1 MDVETVLVPVDG
13 SDESMAAAEYAVAVA
28 DAYDASVHALY
39 VFGEGIVR
47 GLEVG
52 DLEAQQVAAESE
64 SFMTE
69 MRELTGDVA
78 LTHATAPGFSL
89 SRLSQHP
96 GSVVLDA
103 AADVDADF
111 LVVPREQMTDETDA
125 VLERAAEYVIAHAS
139 QPVLSV

>member
-78 LTHATAPGFSL
+78 VTHATAPGFSL

>member
-39 VFGEGIVR
+39 VFGEGVVR

-111 LVVPREQMTDETDA
+111 LIVPREQMTDETDA

>member
-1 MDVETVLVPVDG
+1 MDIETVLVPVDG
-13 SDESMAAAEYAVAVA
+13 SDGSIDAADYAVAIA

-39 VFGEGIVR
+39 VFGEGVVR

-64 SFMTE
+64 SFMSE
-69 MRELTGDVA
+69 VQKLADGVP

-103 AADVDADF
+103 ADDVAADF
-111 LVVPREQMTDETDA
+111 LVVPREELPEGTDA
-125 VLERAAEYVIAHAS
+125 VLERVAEYVLAHAS

>member
-1 MDVETVLVPVDG
+1 MDIETVLVPVDG
-13 SDESMAAAEYAVAVA
+13 SDESMAAAEYGVAVA

-39 VFGEGIVR
+39 VLGEGVVR

-64 SFMTE
+64 SFMAE

-89 SRLSQHP
+89 SRLSRHP
-96 GSVVLDA
+96 GSVILDA
-103 AADVDADF
+103 AEDVDADF
-111 LVVPREQMTDETDA
+111 LVVPREQVTDEADA

>member
-28 DAYDASVHALY
+28 DAYDAAVHALY
-39 VFGEGIVR
+39 VFGEGVVR

>member
-13 SDESMAAAEYAVAVA
+13 SDESMAAAEYADAVA

-39 VFGEGIVR
+39 VFGEGVVR

-111 LVVPREQMTDETDA
+111 LIVPREQMTDETDA

>member
-1 MDVETVLVPVDG
+1 MDAETVLVPVDG

-39 VFGEGIVR
+39 VFGEGVVR

-111 LVVPREQMTDETDA
+111 LIVPREQMTDETDA
-125 VLERAAEYVIAHAS
+125 VLERAAEYVTAHAS

>member
-1 MDVETVLVPVDG
+1 MDIETVLVPVDG
-13 SDESMAAAEYAVAVA
+13 SDESMRAAEYAVAIA

-39 VFGEGIVR
+39 VFGEGVVR

-69 MRELTGDVA
+69 VQDVAGDVP
-78 LTHATAPGFSL
+78 LSHATAPGFSL
-89 SRLSQHP
+89 SRLSHHP
-96 GSVVLDA
+96 GSVVLDSA
-103 AADVDADF
+103 DDVDADF
-111 LVVPREQMTDETDA
+111 LVVPREQMPDETDA
-125 VLERAAEYVIAHAS
+125 VLERVSEYVLAHAS

>member
-39 VFGEGIVR
+39 VFGEGVVR

-96 GSVVLDA
+96 GSVILDA

>member
-39 VFGEGIVR
+39 VFGEGVVR